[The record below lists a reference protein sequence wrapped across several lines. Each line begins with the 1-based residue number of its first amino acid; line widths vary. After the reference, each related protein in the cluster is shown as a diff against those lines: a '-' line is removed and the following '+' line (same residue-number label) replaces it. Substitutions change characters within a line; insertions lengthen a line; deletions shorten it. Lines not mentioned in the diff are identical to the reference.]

1 VARLRGNFELELLRA
16 FSSRLVEKM
25 VDDEIKQ
32 SFSGPSASKIFSLRG
47 KEPESLNNEG
57 CVGRL

>member
-1 VARLRGNFELELLRA
+1 VARLGGIFELELLRA

-25 VDDEIKQ
+25 VDDEITQ

-47 KEPESLNNEG
+47 KEHES
-57 CVGRL
+57 